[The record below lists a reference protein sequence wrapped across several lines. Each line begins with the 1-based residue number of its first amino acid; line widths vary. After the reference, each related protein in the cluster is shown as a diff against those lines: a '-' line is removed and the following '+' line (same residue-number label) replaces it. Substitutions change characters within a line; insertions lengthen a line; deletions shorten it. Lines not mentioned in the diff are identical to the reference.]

1 MTDEEGWVD
10 TVGIEDGVLEGD
22 DEGDAEIFSV
32 GEILELGLS
41 EPFID
46 GLVDTLGLDD
56 GGLEIDD
63 EGDAELFFVGDVV
76 ELGDSECIS
85 DGRSVGAMLGS

>member
-1 MTDEEGWVD
+1 M
-10 TVGIEDGVLEGD
+10 
-22 DEGDAEIFSV
+22 
-32 GEILELGLS
+32 
-41 EPFID
+41 
-46 GLVDTLGLDD
+46 DTLGLDD